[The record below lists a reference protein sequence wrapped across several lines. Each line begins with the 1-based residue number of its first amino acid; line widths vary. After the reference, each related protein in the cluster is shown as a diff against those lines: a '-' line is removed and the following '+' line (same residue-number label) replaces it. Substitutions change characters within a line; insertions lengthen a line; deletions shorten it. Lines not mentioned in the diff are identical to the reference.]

1 METTLGLA
9 TLAML
14 GSALAHAIMTLLT
27 KKANDKLVFRGLTQ
41 GFLAVLILPWLA
53 FQPIPPWEVW
63 RFLLAGAVVI
73 WAFNMLLVA
82 AFNEGEMNL
91 AYPVMRGAAPALAAI
106 AAFVFLHETVSLGQI
121 AGLGVATAALIGFA
135 WPERDGRPK
144 LKLML
149 LALAAAS
156 MTASYT
162 VIDAAGVRS
171 SGQLFIYL
179 GWFFVLS
186 GVTILPT
193 AILRRGKEFMVI
205 ARQETRPALMC
216 MGFNLTTYGLA
227 LYAYANAPVAPMA
240 ALRELSI
247 VLGAILAALV
257 LKEPFGARRTG
268 LAICLAAGLVLLQV
282 M

>member
-1 METTLGLA
+1 MFSCPPAITT
-9 TLAML
+9 
-14 GSALAHAIMTLLT
+14 
-27 KKANDKLVFRGLTQ
+27 
-41 GFLAVLILPWLA
+41 
-53 FQPIPPWEVW
+53 
-63 RFLLAGAVVI
+63 
-73 WAFNMLLVA
+73 
-82 AFNEGEMNL
+82 
-91 AYPVMRGAAPALAAI
+91 
-106 AAFVFLHETVSLGQI
+106 SLSP
-121 AGLGVATAALIGFA
+121 VATAC
-135 WPERDGRPK
+135 
-144 LKLML
+144 
-149 LALAAAS
+149 AAS

-162 VIDAAGVRS
+162 VIDAAGVRT

-193 AILRRGKEFMVI
+193 AILRRGRRFLSI

-257 LKEPFGARRTG
+257 LKEPFGARRTL